1 MPLGKLLAS
10 SGKPLGKLWRSSE
23 AAFCMLKENPMKTPM
38 AIPTETFIQTLMRTP
53 IGSCMKTSLEVQW
66 ESPWKFL
73 GLPQG
78 LLGASHKDFPV
89 NSSREALRKVW
100 RSSGAAFCLLWG
112 LPLETPVETFMEI
125 LTRIPM
131 GSCIK
136 TS

>member
-1 MPLGKLLAS
+1 MEVLALMQLNKS
-10 SGKPLGKLWRSSE
+10 NFGR
-23 AAFCMLKENPMKTPM
+23 KT
-38 AIPTETFIQTLMRTP
+38 AI
-53 IGSCMKTSLEVQW
+53 
-66 ESPWKFL
+66 L
-73 GLPQG
+73 GLPG
-78 LLGASHKDFPV
+78 LLGVSHKDSLV

-112 LPLETPVETFMEI
+112 LPLETPIETFIEI

>member
-1 MPLGKLLAS
+1 MGVSMEVLALMQLNKS
-10 SGKPLGKLWRSSE
+10 NFGR
-23 AAFCMLKENPMKTPM
+23 KTE
-38 AIPTETFIQTLMRTP
+38 I
-53 IGSCMKTSLEVQW
+53 
-66 ESPWKFL
+66 L

-112 LPLETPVETFMEI
+112 LPLETPIETFMEI